1 MAGSGN
7 KIIIGIVIFS
17 GLAFVM
23 FAFIIFIAL
32 MRSSDGYFLDKY
44 SLAGRVAIIDVQG
57 VIVDS
62 EDIVRQLNK
71 YEDDG
76 SVKALILRI
85 DTPGGGVAASQEIY
99 DGILKF
105 KESGKAVIVSMG
117 AIAASGGY
125 YIACAADT
133 IMANPGTLTG
143 SIGVIFSFP
152 TFEKLME
159 TVGIEL
165 EVFKAGELKDVG
177 NYSREVTPEEREMLQ
192 AAIDDTYDQFI
203 NVIAETREMEIEHV
217 REMSDGS
224 IYTGR
229 QALELGL
236 IDELGTYEDAISLAG
251 EIADLG
257 DDPRV
262 VKEHVRERRFW
273 WEYAQ
278 RLLGWGEK
286 ALSQR
291 LWPYIEYRFTY

>member
-32 MRSSDGYFLDKY
+32 MRSSDGYFLEKY
-44 SLAGRVAIIDVQG
+44 SLGGRVAIIDVKG
-57 VIVDS
+57 VIEDS
-62 EDIVRQLNK
+62 ENIVRQLNK
-71 YEDDG
+71 YEDDS

-99 DGILKF
+99 DGILNF
-105 KESGKAVIVSMG
+105 KESEKTVIASMG

-152 TFEKLME
+152 TFEKLMNK
-159 TVGIEL
+159 VGIEL

-177 NYSREVTPEEREMLQ
+177 NYSREVTPDERKMLQ
-192 AAIDDTYDQFI
+192 AALDDTYDQFI
-203 NVIAETREMEIEHV
+203 AVIAETREMEIDRV
-217 REMSDGS
+217 REISDGS

-236 IDELGTYEDAISLAG
+236 IDELGTFEDAISLAG
-251 EIADLG
+251 EMTDLG
-257 DDPRV
+257 KDPKT
-262 VKEHVRERRFW
+262 VKERIRRQSYW
-273 WEYAQ
+273 WDYAQ
-278 RLLGWGEK
+278 KLLGWGEK

>member
-7 KIIIGIVIFS
+7 RIIIGIVIFS
-17 GLAFVM
+17 AFAFM
-23 FAFIIFIAL
+23 IFAFIIFIVL
-32 MRSSDGYFLDKY
+32 MRGSDGYFLDKY
-44 SLAGRVAIIDVQG
+44 SLAGRVAVIDVKG
-57 VIVDS
+57 VIEDS
-62 EDIVRQLNK
+62 EDVVRQLNK
-71 YEDDG
+71 YEDDS

-85 DTPGGGVAASQEIY
+85 DSPGGGVAASQEIY
-99 DGILKF
+99 EAVLKF
-105 KESGKAVIVSMG
+105 RESDKLVIASMG

-152 TFEKLME
+152 TFEKLMK

-177 NYSREVTPEEREMLQ
+177 NYSREVTLEERKMLQ

-203 NVIAETREMEIEHV
+203 SVVAESRDIDLERIREIA
-217 REMSDGS
+217 DGS

-229 QALELGL
+229 QAMELRL
-236 IDELGTYEDAISLAG
+236 IDELGTYEDAKALAG
-251 EIADLG
+251 QLTDLG
-257 DDPRV
+257 DDPRII
-262 VKEHVRERRFW
+262 KEHVRRQRFW

-278 RLLGWGEK
+278 KLLGLGEK
-286 ALSQR
+286 VLGQR
-291 LWPYIEYRFTY
+291 LWPYIEYRYSY

>member
-32 MRSSDGYFLDKY
+32 MRSSDGYFLEKY
-44 SLAGRVAIIDVQG
+44 SLGGRVAIIDVKG
-57 VIVDS
+57 VIEDS
-62 EDIVRQLNK
+62 ENIVRQLNK
-71 YEDDG
+71 YEDDS

-99 DGILKF
+99 DGILNF
-105 KESGKAVIVSMG
+105 KESEKTVIASMG

-152 TFEKLME
+152 TFEKLMNK
-159 TVGIEL
+159 VGIEL

-177 NYSREVTPEEREMLQ
+177 NYSREVTHDERKMLQ
-192 AAIDDTYDQFI
+192 AALDDTYDQFI
-203 NVIAETREMEIEHV
+203 AVIAETREMEIDRV
-217 REMSDGS
+217 REISDGS

-236 IDELGTYEDAISLAG
+236 IDELGTFEDAISLAG
-251 EIADLG
+251 EITDLG
-257 DDPRV
+257 DDPRT
-262 VKEHVRERRFW
+262 VKERIRRQRYW
-273 WEYAQ
+273 WDYAQ
-278 RLLGWGEK
+278 KLLGWGEK

-291 LWPYIEYRFTY
+291 VWPYIEYRYSY